1 MASLG
6 LNNLL
11 DHAPNDGLAR
21 SLRPSYTH
29 SFARMKR
36 KATVM
41 AVITRQSGNAMA
53 SGIGASLFS
62 IKISYW
68 KNLSSIVSYSP
79 FHCLSTIGS
88 RQKRGNFCVGLAAYF
103 GNSFNYYMVWT
114 CFRSH
119 LKCYFFEGN
128 LSVKTLKVNC
138 KKAWLCI

>member
-53 SGIGASLFS
+53 SGIGAFFFPLKFL
-62 IKISYW
+62 IGKISAA
-68 KNLSSIVSYSP
+68 SYRTRLFTVCRLAS
-79 FHCLSTIGS
+79 GS
-88 RQKRGNFCVGLAAYF
+88 RQKSSNFSSRY
-103 GNSFNYYMVWT
+103 
-114 CFRSH
+114 
-119 LKCYFFEGN
+119 
-128 LSVKTLKVNC
+128 
-138 KKAWLCI
+138 